1 MVEKHILA
9 LQLSHILGEDFPRDW
24 VHGLIETPKQAD
36 HGDLAF
42 PCFQLAKMFRKSP
55 AEIAKEIAPKLQ
67 HQVFQQVRPVGG
79 YINIFLNQSFIADHT
94 LQQLLADPGQFGDLQ
109 FGKGETI
116 VLDMSAPNIAKPF
129 SMGHLRSTVIGNAL
143 ANLAEKCGY
152 ETVKIN
158 YIGDY
163 GTQFGKLL
171 AAYQKWG
178 DEKSVRENP
187 IQELTKIYVKFHEAS
202 KEDPSLIDEGR
213 SWFKKLEEQD
223 DEAVKLWRWFKDASL
238 EEFEKIYRLLGIDFD
253 LIRGE
258 AYYNDKMSDTINL
271 LRDEQLLVDSEGA
284 QVVRLDEVGLPPCLI
299 RKSDGTTIYAT
310 RDLTAAI
317 DRFNNYQFNEALY
330 VVGHEQTLHFQQIQ
344 QVLQKM
350 NFSWAPNLKH
360 ISFGMMLKD
369 GKKMST
375 RQGKTV
381 LLEQVLKE
389 AITRAEE
396 NIEEKNPTLANA
408 GEIAE
413 QVGVGAVIF
422 HDLKHDRRNDVEFSL
437 EDMLTFEGNTAPYIQ
452 YTHARAASLLEKGS
466 FRLKDAVTTF
476 DDELAWPIIKLVRN
490 YPVVVENAYKDY
502 DPSKIAKY
510 LLDASRAFNQYY
522 AKTKILES
530 DQQQARLTVIFA
542 LTVVLKDG
550 LNILGIQAPLQ
561 M

>member
-1 MVEKHILA
+1 MEKHILA

-24 VHGLIETPKQAD
+24 VHGLIETPKQGD

-42 PCFQLAKMFRKSP
+42 PCFQLAKTFRKSP

-94 LQQLLADPGQFGDLQ
+94 LQQLLADPGQFGSLQ

-143 ANLAEKCGY
+143 ANLSEKCGY

-271 LRDEQLLVDSEGA
+271 LKDEQLLVDSEGA

-360 ISFGMMLKD
+360 IPFGMMLKD

-389 AITRAEE
+389 AITRAEK